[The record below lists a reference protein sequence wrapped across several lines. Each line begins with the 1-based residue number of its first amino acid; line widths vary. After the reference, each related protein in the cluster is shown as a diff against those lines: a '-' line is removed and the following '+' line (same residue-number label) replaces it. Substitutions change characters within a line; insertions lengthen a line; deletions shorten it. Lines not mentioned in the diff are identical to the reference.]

1 MIPRA
6 IIVSFVATLATATAT
21 ATATVTP
28 TPTPIQSY
36 SESLSLSPLPDGK
49 LLSQFTFNLSASTN
63 TTTTTNS
70 LIHNHSLLPPVLL
83 SLLAIYNLSSF
94 HFTLSSGRWSPIWLT
109 SAETAQSPAGAASG
123 IEVVGWLQRSLFE
136 TDAEEEKRWIDFTS
150 ALGGLFCA
158 GIIGNTRGRA
168 ESRPEWAYK
177 FDGIDGNRDEHSLY
191 RTLLPRL
198 SATCT
203 ESLTPFISLL
213 PCGAHA
219 GLASLLNPHTLFDG
233 DWTLI
238 GVHVVKLEDG
248 VVKVELQVG
257 SVADP
262 VRKSRLNG
270 ALGRRE
276 FSMQSL
282 YDRTL
287 SKTCPVATSSKVKL
301 LIPVSSTTSF
311 KINPTE
317 GENTETSEGVEWAV
331 WDTTTASSKRLKQNP
346 LDVHISWPNEN
357 TFRPPHPSKL
367 QILPLTTRRIL
378 MGQGQERGTIGIEIE
393 NHQNS
398 TVEVVWV
405 ESWPWWV
412 RGFVH
417 TLDLSSSS
425 PSTSFSIPSAILN
438 LAYEPP
444 IPRQR
449 PTTLQVL
456 VRIKP
461 LDKIRLLLDYES
473 SYLWY
478 TEYPPDAHRGFEIPG
493 GLVVLLGDEEG
504 ESLDNNSSF
513 EDSPEVRI
521 INRQHLFK
529 IHTPSTLLSLP
540 TPDFS
545 MPYNVI
551 ILTSTVIAL
560 FFGSVM
566 NALVRGWAVISLE
579 EDGEDKDDVEK
590 KVEEVEGE
598 MEKKEEKK

>member
-1 MIPRA
+1 
-6 IIVSFVATLATATAT
+6 
-21 ATATVTP
+21 
-28 TPTPIQSY
+28 
-36 SESLSLSPLPDGK
+36 
-49 LLSQFTFNLSASTN
+49 
-63 TTTTTNS
+63 
-70 LIHNHSLLPPVLL
+70 
-83 SLLAIYNLSSF
+83 
-94 HFTLSSGRWSPIWLT
+94 
-109 SAETAQSPAGAASG
+109 
-123 IEVVGWLQRSLFE
+123 
-136 TDAEEEKRWIDFTS
+136 
-150 ALGGLFCA
+150 
-158 GIIGNTRGRA
+158 
-168 ESRPEWAYK
+168 
-177 FDGIDGNRDEHSLY
+177 
-191 RTLLPRL
+191 
-198 SATCT
+198 
-203 ESLTPFISLL
+203 
-213 PCGAHA
+213 
-219 GLASLLNPHTLFDG
+219 
-233 DWTLI
+233 
-238 GVHVVKLEDG
+238 
-248 VVKVELQVG
+248 
-257 SVADP
+257 
-262 VRKSRLNG
+262 
-270 ALGRRE
+270 
-276 FSMQSL
+276 
-282 YDRTL
+282 
-287 SKTCPVATSSKVKL
+287 
-301 LIPVSSTTSF
+301 
-311 KINPTE
+311 
-317 GENTETSEGVEWAV
+317 
-331 WDTTTASSKRLKQNP
+331 
-346 LDVHISWPNEN
+346 
-357 TFRPPHPSKL
+357 
-367 QILPLTTRRIL
+367 

-425 PSTSFSIPSAILN
+425 PSTSFCEYLLFFFFEYSLLLEVLGWLTLFQAAIPSAILN